1 MNAVRTILWVLILVG
16 LILFSWANWN
26 PGISVRIWSN
36 LVVDTRLPAVVVIS
50 FLLGL
55 VPMWLYHRG
64 VTWRLN
70 RRIRY
75 LETSA
80 QPPAPAPAAGSREPT
95 AEIGA
100 APSSTEP
107 RPETLSTAD
116 LRPQRPTDS
125 APGESRP

>member
-55 VPMWLYHRG
+55 LPMWLFHRG
-64 VTWRLN
+64 VTWRLS

-75 LETSA
+75 LETA
-80 QPPAPAPAAGSREPT
+80 VQPAAV
-95 AEIGA
+95 AH
-100 APSSTEP
+100 APG
-107 RPETLSTAD
+107 ETLRQSRDDASVARAEPHSDTLGSDD
-116 LRPQRPTDS
+116 LRPQRPADLPT
-125 APGESRP
+125 GEPRP